1 MLKSVLLAT
10 AVVAF
15 ATLTGDRATAAKSFL
30 GQDAPAIQSGD
41 WINGDGRTDLGDFKG
56 ELVFIEFWQSH

>member
-1 MLKSVLLAT
+1 MRKVMLLAT

-15 ATLTGDRATAAKSFL
+15 GLLSGDRANAAKSFL
-30 GQDAPAIQSGD
+30 GQDAPALQSGE